1 MNKSFGA
8 VIFFL
13 VLNTISPAQSTQPL
27 FVIEHNTNK
36 NKLYYEVRLTKDS
49 AIDVHKPVHA
59 YWIMWE
65 KDSGGAIREELNL
78 IEKRMAYGFK
88 VIQDPNKKFFKMNL
102 VSFRERT
109 LKVYQ
114 KNGKAVA
121 EVSINGQPSSLEK
134 IFINSRETMTLP
146 KVNYMELSGK
156 DMNTGE
162 PRDEKV
168 VPTKK

>member
-1 MNKSFGA
+1 
-8 VIFFL
+8 
-13 VLNTISPAQSTQPL
+13 
-27 FVIEHNTNK
+27 
-36 NKLYYEVRLTKDS
+36 
-49 AIDVHKPVHA
+49 
-59 YWIMWE
+59 MWE
-65 KDSGGAIREELNL
+65 KDSGGLIREELNL

-102 VSFRERT
+102 VSFPERT
-109 LKVYQ
+109 IKVYQ

-162 PRDEKV
+162 QRDEKV

>member
-1 MNKSFGA
+1 MNKFFGA

-13 VLNTISPAQSTQPL
+13 FLKTVCPAQSTQPL
-27 FVIEHNTNK
+27 FMMERNTNK
-36 NKLYYEVRLTKDS
+36 NKVYYEVRLTKDS
-49 AIDVHKPVHA
+49 LIDSHKPVHA

-65 KDSGGAIREELNL
+65 KDSGGLIREELNL

-102 VSFRERT
+102 VSFPERT
-109 LKVYQ
+109 IKVYQ

-162 PRDEKV
+162 QRDEKV